1 MTLAPRKHQ
10 QYPNR
15 ASWLDADPSIYTTS
29 GVHLTCTLADE
40 SPLAGAGPS
49 KHVRAIVVAMTID
62 VGNME
67 LLHELPDTRAGEDD
81 MEHAN
86 KTLGP
91 ATPMVGERLLGS
103 RGLTPF

>member
-49 KHVRAIVVAMTID
+49 KRMY
-62 VGNME
+62 
-67 LLHELPDTRAGEDD
+67 
-81 MEHAN
+81 
-86 KTLGP
+86 GP
-91 ATPMVGERLLGS
+91 LW
-103 RGLTPF
+103 